1 MGMGK
6 EKDIFDDM
14 SLILLMYNISQNGI
28 KFARSKSK
36 ELTNLRDSYY
46 LLKIYYSEI
55 ELSQE
60 DLCDIF
66 CQSKWTVAKTL
77 RKLED
82 KGYIE
87 RIINKDNRR
96 KYILKLT
103 KKGEEVIPVLKR
115 EVDYWHNSVGLA
127 KISDESMAVIRDVAR
142 KSYNLV
148 NDWGLNNGWRDTL

>member
-60 DLCDIF
+60 DFCDIF
-66 CQSKWTVAKTL
+66 CQSKGTVAKTL

-127 KISDESMAVIRDVAR
+127 KISDESMAVIRDVTR

-148 NDWGLNNGWRDTL
+148 ND

>member
-1 MGMGK
+1 MLIWVWVK
-6 EKDIFDDM
+6 KKDIFDDM

-66 CQSKWTVAKTL
+66 CQSKGTVAKTL

-115 EVDYWHNSVGLA
+115 EADYWHNSVGLA
-127 KISDESMAVIRDVAR
+127 KISDEYMAVIRDVAR

-148 NDWGLNNGWRDTL
+148 ND

>member
-66 CQSKWTVAKTL
+66 CQSKGTVAIKTL

-127 KISDESMAVIRDVAR
+127 KISDESMAVDPGC
-142 KSYNLV
+142 S
-148 NDWGLNNGWRDTL
+148 

>member
-66 CQSKWTVAKTL
+66 CQSKGTVAKTL

-127 KISDESMAVIRDVAR
+127 KISDEYMAVIRDVAR

-148 NDWGLNNGWRDTL
+148 ND

>member
-1 MGMGK
+1 M
-6 EKDIFDDM
+6 
-14 SLILLMYNISQNGI
+14 
-28 KFARSKSK
+28 
-36 ELTNLRDSYY
+36 YY
-46 LLKIYYSEI
+46 LLKIYYSER

-66 CQSKWTVAKTL
+66 CQSKGTVAKTL

-103 KKGEEVIPVLKR
+103 KKGDELIPVLKR
-115 EVDYWHNSVGLA
+115 EADHWHNAVGLA
-127 KISDESMAVIRDVAR
+127 EVSEETMDVIRAVAR

-148 NDWGLNNGWRDTL
+148 NE

>member
-66 CQSKWTVAKTL
+66 CQSKGTVAKTL

-127 KISDESMAVIRDVAR
+127 KISDESIDVIRDVAR

-148 NDWGLNNGWRDTL
+148 K

>member
-66 CQSKWTVAKTL
+66 CQSKGTVAKTL

-103 KKGEEVIPVLKR
+103 KKGEEIIPVLKR

-127 KISDESMAVIRDVAR
+127 KISDESMDVIWDVAR

-148 NDWGLNNGWRDTL
+148 K

>member
-66 CQSKWTVAKTL
+66 CQSKGTVAKTL

-127 KISDESMAVIRDVAR
+127 KISDESMVVIRDVAR

-148 NDWGLNNGWRDTL
+148 ND

>member
-1 MGMGK
+1 MWLKWVWVKKRIYLMK
-6 EKDIFDDM
+6 M

-28 KFARSKSK
+28 KFARLKSK
-36 ELTNLRDSYY
+36 ELTNIRECYY
-46 LLKIYYSEI
+46 LLKIYYSER

-66 CQSKWTVAKTL
+66 CQSKGTVAKTL

-103 KKGEEVIPVLKR
+103 KKGDELIPVLKR
-115 EVDYWHNSVGLA
+115 EVDHWHNAVGLA
-127 KISDESMAVIRDVAR
+127 EVSEETMDVIRAVAR

-148 NDWGLNNGWRDTL
+148 NE

>member
-14 SLILLMYNISQNGI
+14 SLILLRYNISQNGI

-66 CQSKWTVAKTL
+66 CQSKGTVAKTL

-148 NDWGLNNGWRDTL
+148 ND

>member
-1 MGMGK
+1 MGK

-36 ELTNLRDSYY
+36 ELTNIRECYY

-66 CQSKWTVAKTL
+66 CQSKGTVAKTL

-115 EVDYWHNSVGLA
+115 EADYWHNSVGLA
-127 KISDESMAVIRDVAR
+127 KISDEYMAVIRDVAR

>member
-66 CQSKWTVAKTL
+66 CQSKGTVAKTL

-82 KGYIE
+82 KGYIG

-127 KISDESMAVIRDVAR
+127 KISDESMDVIRDVAR

-148 NDWGLNNGWRDTL
+148 K

>member
-36 ELTNLRDSYY
+36 ELTNIRECYY

-66 CQSKWTVAKTL
+66 CQSKGTVAKTL

-115 EVDYWHNSVGLA
+115 EADYWHNSVGLA
-127 KISDESMAVIRDVAR
+127 KISDEYMAVIRDVTR

-148 NDWGLNNGWRDTL
+148 ND

>member
-66 CQSKWTVAKTL
+66 YQSKGTVAKTL

-148 NDWGLNNGWRDTL
+148 ND

>member
-1 MGMGK
+1 M
-6 EKDIFDDM
+6 
-14 SLILLMYNISQNGI
+14 
-28 KFARSKSK
+28 
-36 ELTNLRDSYY
+36 
-46 LLKIYYSEI
+46 
-55 ELSQE
+55 SQE

-66 CQSKWTVAKTL
+66 CQSKGTVAKTI

-103 KKGEEVIPVLKR
+103 KKGDELIPVLKR
-115 EVDYWHNSVGLA
+115 EVDHWHNAVGLA
-127 KISDESMAVIRDVAR
+127 EVSEETMDVIRAVAR

-148 NDWGLNNGWRDTL
+148 NE

>member
-60 DLCDIF
+60 DLCNIF
-66 CQSKWTVAKTL
+66 CQSKGTVAKTL

-127 KISDESMAVIRDVAR
+127 KISDESMDVIWDVAR

-148 NDWGLNNGWRDTL
+148 K

>member
-60 DLCDIF
+60 DFCDIF
-66 CQSKWTVAKTL
+66 CQSKGTVAKTL

-127 KISDESMAVIRDVAR
+127 KISDESMDVIWDVAR

-148 NDWGLNNGWRDTL
+148 K

>member
-1 MGMGK
+1 MGVGE
-6 EKDIFDDM
+6 EKDIFDEM

-28 KFARSKSK
+28 KFARLKSK
-36 ELTNLRDSYY
+36 ELTNIRECYY
-46 LLKIYYSEI
+46 LLKIYYSER
-55 ELSQE
+55 ELSQGTSV
-60 DLCDIF
+60 IF
-66 CQSKWTVAKTL
+66 CQSKGTVAKTL

-115 EVDYWHNSVGLA
+115 EMDYWHNSVGLA
-127 KISDESMAVIRDVAR
+127 EVSEETMDVIMVVAR

-148 NDWGLNNGWRDTL
+148 NE

>member
-66 CQSKWTVAKTL
+66 CQSKGNVAKTL

-148 NDWGLNNGWRDTL
+148 ND

>member
-1 MGMGK
+1 MGVGE
-6 EKDIFDDM
+6 EKDIFDEM
-14 SLILLMYNISQNGI
+14 SLSLLMYNISQNGI
-28 KFARSKSK
+28 KFAKLKSK
-36 ELTNLRDSYY
+36 ELTDIGECYY
-46 LLKIYYSEI
+46 LLKIYYSEM

-66 CQSKWTVAKTL
+66 CQSKGTVAKTL

-87 RIINKDNRR
+87 RIINKNNRR

-103 KKGEEVIPVLKR
+103 KKGDELIPVLKR
-115 EVDYWHNSVGLA
+115 EADHWHNAVGFTEV
-127 KISDESMAVIRDVAR
+127 SEETMDVIRTVAR

-148 NDWGLNNGWRDTL
+148 ND

>member
-66 CQSKWTVAKTL
+66 CQSKGTVAKTL

-115 EVDYWHNSVGLA
+115 EVDYWYNSVGLA

-148 NDWGLNNGWRDTL
+148 ND

>member
-66 CQSKWTVAKTL
+66 CQSKGTVAKTL

-115 EVDYWHNSVGLA
+115 EVDYWHNSVGLD

-148 NDWGLNNGWRDTL
+148 ND

>member
-66 CQSKWTVAKTL
+66 CQSKGTVAKTL

-127 KISDESMAVIRDVAR
+127 KISDESMAVIRDVSR

-148 NDWGLNNGWRDTL
+148 ND

>member
-6 EKDIFDDM
+6 EKDTFDDM

-66 CQSKWTVAKTL
+66 CQSKGTVAKTL

-103 KKGEEVIPVLKR
+103 KKRRGSNPCFKKR
-115 EVDYWHNSVGLA
+115 GGLLA
-127 KISDESMAVIRDVAR
+127 
-142 KSYNLV
+142 
-148 NDWGLNNGWRDTL
+148 

>member
-66 CQSKWTVAKTL
+66 CQSKGTVAKTL

-127 KISDESMAVIRDVAR
+127 KISDEFMAVIRDVAR

-148 NDWGLNNGWRDTL
+148 ND

>member
-66 CQSKWTVAKTL
+66 CQSKGTVAKTL

-96 KYILKLT
+96 KYILKLN

-148 NDWGLNNGWRDTL
+148 ND

>member
-66 CQSKWTVAKTL
+66 CQSKGTVAKTL

-127 KISDESMAVIRDVAR
+127 KISDKSMAVIRDVAR

-148 NDWGLNNGWRDTL
+148 ND